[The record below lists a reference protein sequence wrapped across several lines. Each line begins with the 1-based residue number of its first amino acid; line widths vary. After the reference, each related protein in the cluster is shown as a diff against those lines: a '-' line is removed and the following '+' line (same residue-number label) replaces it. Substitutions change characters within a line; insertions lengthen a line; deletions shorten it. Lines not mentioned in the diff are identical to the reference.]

1 MAITLPLRV
10 AVGNPSDY
18 TDTSNNVWYAD
29 PAYSDGVN
37 EWGYISAKGI
47 YTYQNP
53 NTITGT
59 AEQTLYKWLRGCYLG
74 DGTLNFFF
82 ELPDGDYKIT
92 IKTADTTTRTERISF
107 NSDVQGTITTK
118 NNEVVDVSYDYTI
131 TGGAKL
137 AIKLDQSNIYNAP
150 ICNAILIEKYSD
162 VSSGKA
168 GIRYGFVCGGNP
180 RVKIGGTN

>member
-37 EWGYISAKGI
+37 EWGYISATGI

-59 AEQTLYKWLRGCYLG
+59 AEQTLYKWLRGSYQG
-74 DGTLNFFF
+74 NGTLNFKF
-82 ELPDGDYKIT
+82 ELPDGKYKIT
-92 IKTADTTTRTERISF
+92 IKTADTTVVRTQRISF
-107 NSDVQGTITTK
+107 NGIAQGTITTK
-118 NNEVVDVSYDYTI
+118 SSEAVDVSYDYTI
-131 TGGAKL
+131 TDGAEL
-137 AIKLDQSNIYNAP
+137 VIKFDNSNYLSAP
-150 ICNAILIEKYSD
+150 ICNGILIEKYSD
-162 VSSGKA
+162 GKA
-168 GIRYGFVCGGNP
+168 GIRTGFVCGGNP
-180 RVKIGGTN
+180 RVKIGGTI